1 MDPFE
6 LMIGGAQLTIRP
18 KEDGTYL
25 VFRGETKL
33 AQLNPDITNDE
44 EIVWETADWM
54 DAEYATTIGKAI
66 EEHEKHDTY
75 GNIQR

>member
-18 KEDGTYL
+18 REDGTYL

-33 AQLNPDITNDE
+33 AQLVPDITDDE
-44 EIVWETADWM
+44 DIVWETSDWM
-54 DAEYATTIGKAI
+54 DDEYASTIGKAI
-66 EEHEKHDTY
+66 EEHEKLES
-75 GNIQR
+75 